1 VQEYWDR
8 LFPSTWVVDYQLSFY
23 RRYIFIYLSSGVW
36 VMTPA
41 GAAVLINV
49 VTLHQVIELNS
60 ILLINML
67 EQQP

>member
-1 VQEYWDR
+1 
-8 LFPSTWVVDYQLSFY
+8 
-23 RRYIFIYLSSGVW
+23 
-36 VMTPA
+36 MTPA

>member
-8 LFPSTWVVDYQLSFY
+8 LFPSTWVVAYQLSFY
-23 RRYIFIYLSSGVW
+23 RRSIFIYLSSGLW
-36 VMTPA
+36 MMSPA

-49 VTLHQVIELNS
+49 VTLRPVNELNS
-60 ILLINML
+60 VLLINVL